1 MDIAMDIRIF
11 IGAHRTAGLHIE
23 NILAQN
29 ETLLGEQGIIVA
41 SHAAQL
47 SAFKNATMA
56 LDAGDSET
64 DVRDAYINALT
75 KGAEFETLVIL
86 DRRRCGSVTRPARKN
101 LIFPQVRYSL
111 ARFTKFLPK
120 DSYKFFMGLRAPSTF
135 LPSCYSESLTHA
147 KVETFDEFLADT
159 DLRNL
164 RWSET
169 LERVVRSFSEDD
181 DEKLNAT
188 KLVTWRF
195 EDYPRMWRDVVGAIS
210 GIDNPQ
216 DLMGDAFPVN
226 QGLSLYG
233 CQLMYK
239 YLQEHEP
246 KAPGDFK
253 KIRDAFLEKFAQQD
267 DMDPDPIG
275 PPEFIESLDYAY
287 DDDWY
292 YIQRMENVVALSAQP
307 RV

>member
-29 ETLLGEQGIIVA
+29 ETLLASQGIIVA

-47 SAFKNATMA
+47 SAFKDATLS
-56 LDAGDSET
+56 LDAGDSEQ

-75 KGAEFETLVIL
+75 KGADFEKLVIL

-147 KVETFDEFLADT
+147 KVETFDEFLSDT

-169 LERVVRSFSEDD
+169 LERIVRSFSENDD
-181 DEKLNAT
+181 DEFSAT

-195 EDYPRMWRDVVGAIS
+195 EDYPRMWRDVVGAIC
-210 GIDNPQ
+210 GINNPQ
-216 DLMGDAFPVN
+216 DLVGDAFPVN

-246 KAPGDFK
+246 KASGDFK
-253 KIRDAFLEKFAQQD
+253 KIRDAFLEKFAHQD

-287 DDDWY
+287 EDDWY

-307 RV
+307 RI

>member
-1 MDIAMDIRIF
+1 MDIRIF
-11 IGAHRTAGLHIE
+11 IGAHSTAGLHIE

-41 SHAAQL
+41 THATQL
-47 SAFKNATMA
+47 SAFKDAT
-56 LDAGDSET
+56 LSLEAGESEA
-64 DVRDAYINALT
+64 DVREKYINALT
-75 KGAEFETLVIL
+75 KGIECETLVIM
-86 DRRRCGSVTRPARKN
+86 DRRRAGSVTRPARKN
-101 LIFPQVRYSL
+101 LIFPQVRFSL
-111 ARFTKFLPK
+111 ARFTKILPK

-135 LPSCYSESLTHA
+135 LPSCYSDSLTHA
-147 KVETFDEFLADT
+147 KVETFDEFLDGA

-169 LERVVRSFSEDD
+169 LERIVGSFSEDD
-181 DEKLNAT
+181 DAEMSIT

-195 EDYPRMWRDVVGAIS
+195 EDYPRMWRDVVGAIC

-216 DLMGDAFPVN
+216 DLVGDALPIN
-226 QGLSLYG
+226 KGLSLYG
-233 CQLMYK
+233 CQLMYQ

-275 PPEFIESLDYAY
+275 PPEFIEAMDYAY

-292 YIQRMENVVALSAQP
+292 YIQRMENVVTLSAQP
-307 RV
+307 HI

>member
-1 MDIAMDIRIF
+1 
-11 IGAHRTAGLHIE
+11 
-23 NILAQN
+23 
-29 ETLLGEQGIIVA
+29 
-41 SHAAQL
+41 
-47 SAFKNATMA
+47 
-56 LDAGDSET
+56 
-64 DVRDAYINALT
+64 
-75 KGAEFETLVIL
+75 
-86 DRRRCGSVTRPARKN
+86 
-101 LIFPQVRYSL
+101 
-111 ARFTKFLPK
+111 
-120 DSYKFFMGLRAPSTF
+120 MGLRAPSTF

-147 KVETFDEFLADT
+147 KVETFDDFLADT

-169 LERVVRSFSEDD
+169 LERIIGSFSEN
-181 DEKLNAT
+181 DEEELEAT

-195 EDYPRMWRDVVGAIS
+195 EDYPRMWRDVVGAIC
-210 GIDNPQ
+210 GIENPQ
-216 DLMGDAFPVN
+216 DLVGDALPIN
-226 QGLSLYG
+226 KGLSLYG

-239 YLQEHEP
+239 YLQEHAP

-253 KIRDAFLEKFAQQD
+253 KIRDAFLEKFAQHD
-267 DMDPDPIG
+267 NMDPDPIG

>member
-1 MDIAMDIRIF
+1 MDIRIF

-41 SHAAQL
+41 SHATQIA
-47 SAFKNATMA
+47 AFKNATLA
-56 LDAGDSET
+56 LDAGDNVQ
-64 DVRDAYINALT
+64 DVRDGYINALT
-75 KGAEFETLVIL
+75 KGAEFKTLVIL

-111 ARFTKFLPK
+111 ARFTKFLPE
-120 DSYKFFMGLRAPSTF
+120 DSYRFFMGLRAPSTF

-147 KVETFDEFLADT
+147 KVETFDDFLADT

-169 LERVVRSFSEDD
+169 LERIIGSFSEN
-181 DEKLNAT
+181 DEEELEAT

-195 EDYPRMWRDVVGAIS
+195 EDYPRMWRDVVGAIC
-210 GIDNPQ
+210 GIENPQ
-216 DLMGDAFPVN
+216 DLVGDALPIN
-226 QGLSLYG
+226 KGLSLYG

-239 YLQEHEP
+239 YLQEHAP

-253 KIRDAFLEKFAQQD
+253 KIRDAFLEKFAQHD
-267 DMDPDPIG
+267 NMDPDPIG

>member
-1 MDIAMDIRIF
+1 MDIRIF

-23 NILAQN
+23 NILTQN

-41 SHAAQL
+41 SHATQI
-47 SAFKNATMA
+47 SAFKDATIA
-56 LDAGDSET
+56 IDGGADAEQVRET
-64 DVRDAYINALT
+64 YLNTLT
-75 KGAEFETLVIL
+75 NGRECEKLVII
-86 DRRRCGSVTRPARKN
+86 DRRRAGSVTRPARKN
-101 LIFPQVRYSL
+101 MIFPQVRYSL

-120 DSYKFFMGLRAPSTF
+120 DSYKFFMGVRAPSTF
-135 LPSCYSESLTHA
+135 LPSCYSDSLTHA
-147 KVETFDEFLADT
+147 KVETFQEFLAST
-159 DLRNL
+159 ELRNL

-169 LERVVRSFSEDD
+169 LERIVRSFSEDD
-181 DEKLNAT
+181 EEELTAT

-195 EDYPRMWRDVVGAIS
+195 EDYPCMWRDVVGAIS
-210 GIDNPQ
+210 GIENPQ
-216 DLMGDAFPVN
+216 DLVGDAIPVN
-226 QGLSLYG
+226 KGLSLYG
-233 CQLMYK
+233 CQLMYQ
-239 YLQEHEP
+239 YLQEHKP

-275 PPEFIESLDYAY
+275 PPEFIESMDYAY

-307 RV
+307 RI

>member
-1 MDIAMDIRIF
+1 MDIAMDIRIL
-11 IGAHRTAGLHIE
+11 IGAHRTAGQHIE
-23 NILAQN
+23 TILAQN
-29 ETLLGEQGIIVA
+29 ETLLASQGILVA
-41 SHAAQL
+41 SHATQL
-47 SAFKNATMA
+47 SAFKDATLS
-56 LDAGDSET
+56 LDAGDSQES
-64 DVRDAYINALT
+64 VRDAYINTLT
-75 KGAEFETLVIL
+75 KGEEFEKLVIL
-86 DRRRCGSVTRPARKN
+86 DRRRAGSVTRPARKN

-111 ARFTKFLPK
+111 ARFTKFLPI
-120 DSYKFFMGLRAPSTF
+120 DSYKFFMGVRAPSTF

-147 KVETFDEFLADT
+147 KVETFDEFLEGS

-169 LERVVRSFSEDD
+169 LERIVRSFSDNDD
-181 DEKLNAT
+181 DEIDAT

-195 EDYPRMWRDVVGAIS
+195 EDYPRMWRDVAGAIC

-216 DLMGDAFPVN
+216 DLVGDAMPIN

-253 KIRDAFLEKFAQQD
+253 KIRDAFLEKFAHQD
-267 DMDPDPIG
+267 DMDPDPIAS
-275 PPEFIESLDYAY
+275 PEFIEAMDYAY

-292 YIQRMENVVALSAQP
+292 YIQRMENVIALSAQP
-307 RV
+307 RI